1 MPAYAPCVGRT
12 SASRQQQ
19 GRRGNSMVA
28 EKKKKHVGNRNWTY
42 DQPLGR

>member
-12 SASRQQQ
+12 SASRQQH

-28 EKKKKHVGNRNWTY
+28 EKKKKTL
-42 DQPLGR
+42 QEIL